1 MKDKKYYNEVMEK
14 LNLGMAVVEE
24 RYEAIAAAHNV
35 TYNQLMIIYI
45 LMEDNNVTQVD
56 ICQAMHL
63 PKSTVHSIVIS
74 MEKDAFIVLK
84 DGHNKKEKY
93 VTVTDKGKKRFQ
105 SIFNDVREMEINMID
120 AIPEDDLDHL
130 MRIVDKVVALDSHE

>member
-63 PKSTVHSIVIS
+63 PKSTVHSILIS

-93 VTVTDKGKKRFQ
+93 VTVTDKGKKRF
-105 SIFNDVREMEINMID
+105 
-120 AIPEDDLDHL
+120 
-130 MRIVDKVVALDSHE
+130 

>member
-1 MKDKKYYNEVMEK
+1 MKDKKYNNEVMEK

-24 RYEAIAAAHNV
+24 RYATIAAKHNV
-35 TYNQLMIIYI
+35 TYNELMIIYI
-45 LMEDNNVTQVD
+45 LMENDNITQMD

-63 PKSTVHSIVIS
+63 PKSTVHSIVVS
-74 MEKDAFIVLK
+74 MQKDNFIALN
-84 DGHNKKEKY
+84 DGRNKKEKY

-105 SIFNDVREMEINMID
+105 SIFNDVRQMEINMID